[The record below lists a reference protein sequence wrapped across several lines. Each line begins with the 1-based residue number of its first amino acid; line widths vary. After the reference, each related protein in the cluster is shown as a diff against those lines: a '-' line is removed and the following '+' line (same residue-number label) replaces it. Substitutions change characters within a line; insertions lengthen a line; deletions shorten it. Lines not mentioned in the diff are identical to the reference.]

1 MVRRIVSIFILAF
14 MLVGCGNEVSRGMST
29 DPNEF
34 PEDLQVLEIDATPT
48 PTIVA
53 EDEAGISMSSN
64 VTEDSQD
71 DEITLI
77 LNTAR
82 MKVHK
87 PDCSSVKDIKP
98 ENIKEYTGAV
108 EDIVNE
114 GYQACKKCHPF

>member
-1 MVRRIVSIFILAF
+1 MVRRIIGILIVSF

-29 DPNEF
+29 NPDEF

-48 PTIVA
+48 PTIVP
-53 EDEAGISMSSN
+53 ETETNVSVSSN
-64 VTEDSQD
+64 ETVEQQD

-77 LNTAR
+77 LNTGT
-82 MKVHK
+82 MKAHK

-98 ENIKEYTGAV
+98 ENSKEYIGTV
-108 EDIVNE
+108 DEVVKE